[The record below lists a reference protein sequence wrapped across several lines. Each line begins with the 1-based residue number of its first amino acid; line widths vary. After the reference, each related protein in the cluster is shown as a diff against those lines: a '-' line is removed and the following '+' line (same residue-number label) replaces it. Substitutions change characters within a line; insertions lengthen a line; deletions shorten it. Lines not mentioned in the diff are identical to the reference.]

1 MNAKIISVLNE
12 KGGSGKT
19 TITMNL
25 SGVLALR
32 HQKKILIIDGDTQA
46 AATRWANMC
55 NEEKPFPCNIT
66 SLAYADAKAHQSIKQ
81 FAEDYDY
88 IIIDCP
94 PNKEARFNASVL
106 LVSNLVIIPFQ
117 PSGTDLWAL
126 DGTTTL
132 IEAAMVTN
140 ESLIARLLPNMCE
153 NRTVISKEILDFTKT
168 NSAIKSL
175 DTNIIM
181 RSIYRKVSLTGDIA
195 YLSNDFKAKNE
206 MALLADEII
215 EILKIAH

>member
-1 MNAKIISVLNE
+1 MTAKIISILNE

-25 SGVLALR
+25 SGVLSIR
-32 HQKKILIIDGDTQA
+32 HNKKILIIDGDTQA

-55 NEEKPFPCNIT
+55 SEEDPFPCNIT
-66 SLAYADAKAHQSIKQ
+66 SLAYADAKAHQFIKQ

-88 IIIDCP
+88 ILIDCP
-94 PNKEARFNASVL
+94 PNKEAKFNASVL

-126 DGTTTL
+126 DGTTSL
-132 IEAAMVTN
+132 IEAAMVNN
-140 ESLIARLLPNMCE
+140 ETLLARLLPNMCE
-153 NRTVISKEILDFTKT
+153 NRTIISKEILDFTKT
-168 NSAIKSL
+168 NSIIKSF

-195 YLSNDFKAKNE
+195 YNSNDPKAKNE
-206 MALLADEII
+206 MALLADEVIDTLLNI
-215 EILKIAH
+215 